1 MPAGN
6 KWEKLTIAAI
16 FAVTAVCLLAQFSQ
30 VMIYYDDYGYYS
42 LSYGVEPFHS
52 GPEFTFAE
60 LFRFLKEHYVGAN
73 GRLLYFGLWLT
84 IYKTA
89 GLTGVQVGAAMTVL
103 CVLFLIWKVVQRGQ
117 KQGAALSALVVCSL
131 FWLLSVTMHR
141 QGTYWF
147 AAFFLY
153 VASAVPFLLF
163 CLLYF
168 RKTDSQYKLWEKVLM
183 TILLFCAAFS
193 QEQWGL
199 TMVLL
204 ALVLIACA
212 KADKSLRFVH
222 FGFLAAAA
230 AGAGILFCSPG
241 LWGRASRTEVSDS
254 LLQQIGINIK
264 KAVGQFFGMDS
275 RLILIALFLALLFIC
290 GYLWKKDTVKW
301 ARIMDA
307 ISMVVYGG
315 LILIY
320 ATRNPV
326 WVTALSMWDPPMGYL
341 LVVGGTC
348 VFTIILTL
356 VQVTRYYLVQQNRMC
371 LILFYTAFAS
381 IACLGGVSD
390 QPIRL
395 LIPPTLVLFVLITQ
409 GICESKNLFFNKR
422 YGRILPVL
430 IASCILVTGARNGLQ
445 IYNGYAA
452 NKGVHE
458 YNDAMFQQAAQDIAQ
473 GKTVERIYLKK
484 LPEPIYSCDMV
495 YDPGVEFMKFWM
507 CSYYEIPYE
516 VEFIY
521 LDAGEALSDGI
532 GNNQESDAEEPG
544 VNVDR
549 SGT

>member
-1 MPAGN
+1 MFAGN
-6 KWEKLTIAAI
+6 KWEKLAI
-16 FAVTAVCLLAQFSQ
+16 VAVFAVTAVCLLAQFSQ

-42 LSYGVEPFHS
+42 LSYGVEAFHS
-52 GPEFTFAE
+52 GPEFTFSE
-60 LFRFLKEHYVGAN
+60 LLRFLKEHYVVAN

-84 IYKTA
+84 IYKIA
-89 GLTGVQVGAAMTVL
+89 GLAGVQAGAAMIVL

-131 FWLLSVTMHR
+131 YWLLSVTMHR

-153 VASAVPFLLF
+153 VTPVAPFLLF

-168 RKTDSQYKLWEKVLM
+168 RKTDGQYRLWEKGLM
-183 TILLFCAAFS
+183 MILLFCAAFS

-212 KADKSLRFVH
+212 KADNSLKFMH
-222 FGFLAAAA
+222 FGLLAAAV
-230 AGAGILFCSPG
+230 AGAGILFLSPG

-341 LVVGGTC
+341 LIVGGTC

-356 VQVTRYYLVQQNRMC
+356 VQVTRYYLVQQNRVC

-409 GICESKNLFFNKR
+409 GICESKNLFFNRR
-422 YGRILPVL
+422 YGQVL
-430 IASCILVTGARNGLQ
+430 CALVVFCVVVTGAKNGLQ
-445 IYNGYAA
+445 IYNGYAE
-452 NKGVHE
+452 NKPIHE
-458 YNDAMFQQAAQDIAQ
+458 YNDAVFQQAGQDIAQ
-473 GKTVERIYLKK
+473 GKTIERISLKK
-484 LPEPIYSCDMV
+484 LPKPIYACDMV
-495 YDPGVEFMKFWM
+495 YNPGFEFMKFWM

-516 VEFIY
+516 VKFVYSDEVP
-521 LDAGEALSDGI
+521 SDGI
-532 GNNQESDAEEPG
+532 GNNQNSNAEEPG
-544 VNVDR
+544 ADVNR

>member
-52 GPEFTFAE
+52 GPKFTFAE

-84 IYKTA
+84 IYKIA
-89 GLTGVQVGAAMTVL
+89 GLAGVQVGAAMTVL
-103 CVLFLIWKVVQRGQ
+103 CVLLLIWKVVQHGQ

-131 FWLLSVTMHR
+131 YWLLSATMHR

-153 VASAVPFLLF
+153 VASVVPFLLF

-168 RKTDSQYKLWEKVLM
+168 RKTDSQYKLWKKVLM
-183 TILLFCAAFS
+183 TILLFCAAFA

-204 ALVLIACA
+204 ALMLIACA
-212 KADKSLRFVH
+212 KADNCLRFMNL
-222 FGFLAAAA
+222 GFLAAAV
-230 AGAGILFCSPG
+230 AGAGILFFSPG
-241 LWGRASRTEVSDS
+241 LWERASRTEVSDS
-254 LLQQIGINIK
+254 LLQQIVINIK
-264 KAVGQFFGMDS
+264 KAVGQFFWMDS
-275 RLILIALFLALLFIC
+275 RLILIALFLALFFIC
-290 GYLWKKDTVKW
+290 GYLWNKDTVKW

-326 WVTALSMWDPPMGYL
+326 WMTAFSTSDPPIRYL
-341 LVVGGTC
+341 LVAGGIC
-348 VFTIILTL
+348 VFTIMLTL
-356 VQVTRYYLVQQNRMC
+356 IQVTRYYLVQQNRMC

-409 GICESKNLFFNKR
+409 GVCESRNFFANRR
-422 YGRILPVL
+422 YGQVL
-430 IASCILVTGARNGLQ
+430 CALVVFCVVVTGAKNGLQ
-445 IYNGYAA
+445 IYNGYSE
-452 NKGVHE
+452 NKAIHE
-458 YNDAMFQQAAQDIAQ
+458 YNDAVFQQAAQDIAQ
-473 GKTVERIYLKK
+473 GKTIERISLKK

-516 VEFIY
+516 VEFVY
-521 LDAGEALSDGI
+521 LDANEVLSDGK
-532 GNNQESDAEEPG
+532 
-544 VNVDR
+544 
-549 SGT
+549 